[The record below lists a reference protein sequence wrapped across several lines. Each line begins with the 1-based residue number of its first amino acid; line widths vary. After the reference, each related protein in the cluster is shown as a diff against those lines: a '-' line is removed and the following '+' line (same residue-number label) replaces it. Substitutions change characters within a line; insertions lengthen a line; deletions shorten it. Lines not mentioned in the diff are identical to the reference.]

1 VNSPGRSLPPLL
13 RQFLFGSLLL
23 VGLCGVTEVVC
34 RLVFHLHYPFD
45 FPIMNPGSVTADLLA
60 LQYRFAHVHSKLFFD
75 VPSNIDFIYPAPVAI
90 PYSIFL
96 LKVRLARLL
105 FYSFA
110 VGGVVVAA
118 APLGR
123 SMIRR
128 GVRAADA
135 RIFLALSFLCS
146 IPFWFELKQGNMEI
160 VVFFLIAAAITAFL
174 HGRDW
179 TAAALLGVAGSMKL
193 FPFLLLGLF
202 FSHKKY
208 LKIAFSLAV
217 GVLLTLASLWLIYPR
232 ILYTRARLNANF
244 AGFQKMY
251 LLHFLFPEE
260 QAFDH
265 SAWSFIKRFLPHT
278 WSAGQVA
285 PVLQAYLAVAAVAG
299 IVLYFGRIRKLPVV
313 NQVLCLIVASI
324 LFTPVSFDYTLIQL
338 YTPWALFVLL
348 TIDCA
353 RSGRDLPGLRVALAC
368 LLFLCAPIS
377 ELIVHGA
384 TIQAPIK
391 TLLLVALL
399 VIGLRY
405 PFPSPIPPPEAAV
418 A

>member
-1 VNSPGRSLPPLL
+1 MNSPGRPLPPLL
-13 RQFLFGSLLL
+13 RQFLVGSLLL
-23 VGLCGVTEVVC
+23 VGVCGVTEVVC
-34 RLVFHLHYPFD
+34 RLVFQLHYPFD
-45 FPIMNPGSVTADLLA
+45 FPIMNPGSITSDLLA
-60 LQYRFAHVHSKLFFD
+60 LQYRFAHVHSKMFFD
-75 VPSNIDFIYPAPVAI
+75 VPSNIEFIYPAPVAI

-96 LKVRLARLL
+96 FNVHLARLL

-135 RIFLALSFLCS
+135 YIFLTLCFLCS

-160 VVFFLIAAAITAFL
+160 VVFFLIAAAITTFL
-174 HGRDW
+174 HGHDW
-179 TAAALLGVAGSMKL
+179 TAAAFLGVAGSMKL

-202 FSHKKY
+202 FSQKKY

-232 ILYTRARLNANF
+232 ILYTHAQLDANF
-244 AGFQKMY
+244 ADFQKMY

-265 SAWSFIKRFLPHT
+265 SGWSFVKRFLPHT
-278 WSAGQVA
+278 WSAGQVT

-299 IVLYFGRIRKLPVV
+299 IVLYFWRIRRLPVV

-338 YTPWALFVLL
+338 YTPWALLVLL
-348 TIDCA
+348 AVDCA
-353 RSGRDLPGLRVALAC
+353 RGGRDLPGLRGAFAC

-377 ELIVHGA
+377 EIIFHGA

-391 TLLLVALL
+391 TLLLVTLFA
-399 VIGLRY
+399 IGLRY
-405 PFPSPIPPPEAAV
+405 PFPSPIPEKVLRAQ
-418 A
+418 